1 MMLLPL
7 LPRCW
12 HLAAGIPARNWLL
25 TGGGGFAGQEAW
37 SGTCQLL
44 PRLLWTS
51 PGSRSPDPSQ
61 PTEPRPETK
70 ETLKEW
76 ALAVCPFGSLK
87 AHLPCHV
94 TLCPLDPHKHPNGD
108 RIFVTAKAA
117 STKTCHPRSGLD
129 SLKVKY
135 DEGLKEVSI
144 ISSDVDGAASVDV
157 RMPVKF
163 GMCRKR
169 KEFLPARA
177 WLKEIRGTLR
187 ISQRDRPLLQQG
199 LSERR
204 GACRGFSSAG
214 PLLEGALSTSEG
226 LAEGDPRHSQPF
238 SDGQAL
244 APAGPVPLRGKECA
258 IQMILNRNKRGEWE
272 NKKMNSLN
280 IFTFSFQSQ
289 KLDIQA
295 KGGKVICLGTI
306 QGNTDIHVTQESTV
320 SIEKLQG
327 SSVNISTTN
336 GLIKTKYLY
345 AESSFLS
352 SAAGDIL
359 LGNIHGDTTLQT
371 KTGNITVDSADGSL
385 KASTIQ
391 GEIDVYVVSRLGDVE
406 LKSEN
411 GAVSVKVPATLN
423 ADLHLS
429 GSKVEVSP
437 EIHWQDIQKV
447 SREGRI
453 IVTGHMNQKDEKGK
467 HIKAE
472 TENGTVNL
480 KSQTWFQSVKLKT
493 VR

>member
-163 GMCRKR
+163 DLDIKISGNGCVKVEKIECDNCRI
-169 KEFLPARA
+169 ET
-177 WLKEIRGTLR
+177 ERGTS
-187 ISQRDRPLLQQG
+187 ILQ
-199 LSERR
+199 SI
-204 GACRGFSSAG
+204 
-214 PLLEGALSTSEG
+214 
-226 LAEGDPRHSQPF
+226 
-238 SDGQAL
+238 
-244 APAGPVPLRGKECA
+244 K
-258 IQMILNRNKRGEWE
+258 
-272 NKKMNSLN
+272 
-280 IFTFSFQSQ
+280 SQ

-437 EIHWQDIQKV
+437 EIHWQDVQKV

>member
-163 GMCRKR
+163 G
-169 KEFLPARA
+169 
-177 WLKEIRGTLR
+177 
-187 ISQRDRPLLQQG
+187 
-199 LSERR
+199 
-204 GACRGFSSAG
+204 
-214 PLLEGALSTSEG
+214 
-226 LAEGDPRHSQPF
+226 
-238 SDGQAL
+238 
-244 APAGPVPLRGKECA
+244 
-258 IQMILNRNKRGEWE
+258 
-272 NKKMNSLN
+272 
-280 IFTFSFQSQ
+280 
-289 KLDIQA
+289 
-295 KGGKVICLGTI
+295 
-306 QGNTDIHVTQESTV
+306 
-320 SIEKLQG
+320 
-327 SSVNISTTN
+327 
-336 GLIKTKYLY
+336 
-345 AESSFLS
+345 
-352 SAAGDIL
+352 
-359 LGNIHGDTTLQT
+359 DTTLQT

-453 IVTGHMNQKDEKGK
+453 IVTGEGFSCVVFFLSINKF
-467 HIKAE
+467 
-472 TENGTVNL
+472 L
-480 KSQTWFQSVKLKT
+480 
-493 VR
+493 